1 MILNKPY
8 GNLKHSYQY
17 FICIL
22 RQTFIPI
29 IPAVLLGKI
38 CILIIVERHC
48 SKIVLSNVELYIGIV
63 WMIRLNY
70 HPLSLVLLE
79 N

>member
-1 MILNKPY
+1 MGPFS
-8 GNLKHSYQY
+8 GSNLTRE
-17 FICIL
+17 FLEC
-22 RQTFIPI
+22 I

-38 CILIIVERHC
+38 CMLIIVERHC